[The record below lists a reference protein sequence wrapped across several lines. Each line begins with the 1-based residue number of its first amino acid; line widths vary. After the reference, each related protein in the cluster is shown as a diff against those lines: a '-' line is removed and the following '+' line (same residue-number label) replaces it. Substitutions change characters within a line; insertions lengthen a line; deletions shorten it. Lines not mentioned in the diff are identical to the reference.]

1 MVVTSQALQATAER
15 DNVTQSEAST
25 KEPRCHPTHRTVTD
39 SHALLRAVTTIT
51 TTTPCNA
58 EEERY
63 AGTSWN
69 VAPSV

>member
-1 MVVTSQALQATAER
+1 MVITSQALQATAER

-25 KEPRCHPTHRTVTD
+25 KEPRDHPKHLTVTD
-39 SHALLRAVTTIT
+39 SHALIRAVTTIT
-51 TTTPCNA
+51 TTQCNA

-63 AGTSWN
+63 AGTSWH